1 MPVTKAWDWN
11 KSTDDYWITPC
22 MECAYLA
29 ERWFSEGLRNFL
41 DLGCGL
47 GRHSVYMGKHG
58 FDVTAVDLSEEAV
71 KRTKGWAAQENLHIT
86 ARAANMLNLPFRDDS
101 FDCIIAYNV
110 IYHTDTAG
118 FQAALE
124 EIRRVLRPNG
134 ELFLT
139 LISKNTWSYDR
150 ADVSKRI
157 DANTLLRNENETG
170 EDIPHFFVD
179 LEDIKRFFIHFEFIR
194 CPVEEREY
202 NMENPDYY
210 SVHWKVMA
218 KNIK

>member
-11 KSTDDYWITPC
+11 KNTDDYWITPC
-22 MECAYLA
+22 TECAYLA
-29 ERWFSEGLRNFL
+29 ERWSSEGFRNFL

-47 GRHSVYMGKHG
+47 GRHTVYMGKHG
-58 FDVTAVDLSEEAV
+58 FDVTAVDLSQEAV
-71 KRTKGWAAQENLHIT
+71 KRTKTWSEKENLRIN
-86 ARAANMLNLPFRDDS
+86 ACAANMLDLPFKNDS

-118 FQAALE
+118 FKAALE
-124 EIRRVLRPNG
+124 EIRRVLRPDG

-139 LISKNTWSYDR
+139 LISKNTWSYDQS
-150 ADVSKRI
+150 DVRKRI

-179 LEDIKRFFIHFEFIR
+179 LEDIKRFFVNFKLIR

-202 NMENPDYY
+202 NMEKPEYY
-210 SVHWKVMA
+210 SVHWKVIV